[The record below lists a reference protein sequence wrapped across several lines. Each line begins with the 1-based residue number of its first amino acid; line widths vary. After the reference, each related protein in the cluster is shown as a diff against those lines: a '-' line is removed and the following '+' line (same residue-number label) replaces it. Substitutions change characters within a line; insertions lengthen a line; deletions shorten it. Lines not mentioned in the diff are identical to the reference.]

1 MKIGD
6 TVFIHGYIDEIRK
19 DTVIIRNK
27 GGYFGTIP
35 SEVICGKIP
44 EHKTGKWIELT
55 NTNHTYVCSVCG
67 RMLVNIT
74 DGKNKVA
81 EHYPFCHCGARMV
94 QEGEESWQ
102 EIV

>member
-19 DTVIIRNK
+19 DMVIIHNK

-44 EHKTGKWIELT
+44 ERKTGRWIREGSAFNLRCP
-55 NTNHTYVCSVCG
+55 YCG
-67 RMLVNIT
+67 KFFVEPVGSKF
-74 DGKNKVA
+74 D
-81 EHYPFCHCGARMV
+81 FCPTCGAYMR
-94 QEGEESWQ
+94 GEEDK
-102 EIV
+102 